1 LFGRLNRKL
10 KVSTVR
16 KITLYSKC
24 GRRKMHGFAKNHLTA
39 STIKKA
45 HQLSL
50 SGNYKKSWSLL
61 KSIQKTEPGNKE
73 VLFMMAQCALSAGD
87 NRSCLNI
94 IKKLLKIDPK
104 LEAALLIQGVANHR
118 CANFVQAVDD
128 FTKALFFNAHNVDAL
143 VFRALAK
150 IELKQKVQALR
161 DLETAIHIRPKYHVA
176 LINRAL
182 LLSDIG
188 RGQEALEII
197 NSCVMDDPYNIEMLV
212 ARGTILSTFGEHHAA
227 LSDFEK
233 VLTRDDSHL
242 EATFKRGEV
251 LERLGRYDDAKAQL
265 DLALSRQPRNIKILC
280 ARGLSLKGLGR
291 LDAAIKDFDKVIQID
306 PENTSAKLNRGII
319 YRQLGLFNK
328 ALDDFNSL
336 LMLEPSNVDA
346 LNNRAVTYK
355 NLHEFS
361 AALADLET
369 AMKVEP
375 NNADVRWNKALLL
388 LLRGDFSNGWQY
400 YEARW
405 DLAPPNNWHR
415 FVETDLP
422 IWNGEVNKRLL
433 IWPEQGIGDELLFS
447 SMFFDLV
454 QYSNDVTV
462 ICDSRLI
469 PVFERSFGSTI
480 TFVSSVKSIDFNSY
494 DCQIPIGSLGQF
506 LRSDRHSFPQDR
518 IGFLKPNP
526 EYREIFAKR
535 LQAQGRKVI
544 GISWKSSNSTP
555 EKSKSIHV
563 QDLLASLQEE
573 NTIFVNLQYG
583 KIDDEIA
590 KLSDDNLMV
599 FEDLDKKNEI
609 EKLFAL
615 ISLCQRVVTVS
626 NVTAHIAGS
635 LGVDTTVL
643 VNTGVIWCWHE
654 QGQRSAWYPSCRIL
668 RYDGL
673 TGWNKALK
681 EMHASCSKA
690 LK

>member
-1 LFGRLNRKL
+1 
-10 KVSTVR
+10 
-16 KITLYSKC
+16 
-24 GRRKMHGFAKNHLTA
+24 MHVFAKNNLTA

-45 HQLSL
+45 QHLLL

-61 KSIQKTEPGNKE
+61 KSLQKTEPGNKE

-104 LEAALLIQGVANHR
+104 LEAAVLIQGVANHR
-118 CANFVQAVDD
+118 CANFAQAVDD
-128 FTKALFFNAHNVDAL
+128 FTKVLFFNAHNVDAL
-143 VFRALAK
+143 VFRALTK

-188 RGQEALEII
+188 RGEEALETI
-197 NSCVMDDPYNIEMLV
+197 NSCLMDDPHNIEMLV
-212 ARGTILSTFGEHHAA
+212 ARGTILSTVGEHQAA

-251 LERLGRYDDAKAQL
+251 LERLGRYDDAKAQF

-291 LDAAIKDFDKVIQID
+291 LDAAIKDFDQVIQIE
-306 PENTSAKLNRGII
+306 PKNTLALLNRGII

-336 LMLEPSNVDA
+336 LTLEPSNVVS

-369 AMKVEP
+369 AMKVDP
-375 NNADVRWNKALLL
+375 NNADVRWNRALLL

-405 DLAPPNNWHR
+405 DLMPPNNWRR
-415 FVETDLP
+415 FVNTDLP

-433 IWPEQGIGDELLFS
+433 IWREQGIGDELLFS
-447 SMFFDLV
+447 SMFSDLA
-454 QYSNDVTV
+454 QYSNDLTV
-462 ICDSRLI
+462 ICDSRLV
-469 PVFERSFGSTI
+469 PVFERSFGSKI
-480 TFVSSVKSIDFNSY
+480 NFVSSVKSIDFNDY
-494 DCQIPIGSLGQF
+494 DYQIPMGSLGQF
-506 LRSDRHSFPQDR
+506 LRPDRHSFPQER
-518 IGFLKPNP
+518 IGFLKPNL

-535 LQAQGRKVI
+535 LQAQGRTVI
-544 GISWKSSNSTP
+544 GVSWKSSNSNL
-555 EKSKSIHV
+555 EKAKSV
-563 QDLLASLQEE
+563 PLQDLLGSLQDE

-590 KLSDDNLMV
+590 SLSDDNFMV
-599 FEDLDKKNEI
+599 FEDLDKKNDM

-615 ISLCQRVVTVS
+615 VSLCQRVVTVS

-654 QGQRSAWYPSCRIL
+654 QGERSPWYPSCRIL
-668 RYDGL
+668 RSDVS
-673 TGWNKALK
+673 TGWDKVLK
-681 EMHASCSKA
+681 EMDTSCSKA